1 MFNSFT
7 LKTIFIQSWPIVSL
21 LMLLS
26 IACWAIIVERWFRFK
41 KSSQYVEALE
51 NKVKTLVEQK
61 KHSEANIVASKYTNS
76 IAKLY
81 GEILKTHSKNP
92 DDIERRMFRSIR
104 LELED
109 LNKNLV
115 FLGTVGSTSPFIGL
129 FGTVVGII
137 KAFKALSMTSSAGP
151 GVVASGISEALV
163 NTALGLFVAIPA
175 VVAYNFYINRIKKTA
190 TTLEVAGEDLIDKLE
205 EK

>member
-7 LKTIFIQSWPIVSL
+7 LKQIFIQSWPIVSVL
-21 LMLLS
+21 LILS
-26 IACWAIIVERWFRFK
+26 IASWAIILERWLRFK
-41 KSSQYVEALE
+41 KSTKFSPALEQKVQALSDQKKFPEALT
-51 NKVKTLVEQK
+51 VC
-61 KHSEANIVASKYTNS
+61 SKYHNS
-76 IAKLY
+76 IARLY
-81 GEILKTHSKNP
+81 TEILKTHSKKSE
-92 DDIERRMFRSIR
+92 DMERMMFRTIR

-115 FLGTVGSTSPFIGL
+115 FLGTVGSITPFIGL

-137 KAFKALSMTSSAGP
+137 KAFRALSMTSSAGP

-175 VVAYNFYINRIKKTA
+175 VVAYNFYINRIKTIA
-190 TTLEVAGEDLIDKLE
+190 TSLEVNGEDLIDKLE
-205 EK
+205 E